1 MSLYPWVNK
10 NGEYPLGHP
19 EIISQPSHTDLFR
32 YFSLAKCMVLPPH
45 SLFHPMLPYHH
56 AGKVTFSPCAS
67 CVTEEM
73 SKPFLEHTPVCT
85 YTDLE
90 RQLVGTWCTP
100 ELLKGIEKIEK
111 NPGLRTLAKMMLNSI
126 WGKFG
131 QRTNKTQVWEFDDPQ
146 KFSTFCNSD
155 TLQIKYVGVQS
166 HDRVE
171 VQYTLQEEDESI
183 SPNLNIFVVCFTTC
197 WARLKLY
204 DALDILQ
211 ERVLYKDT
219 DSVVFLSA
227 QGMPEPPLGGYLGDF
242 KDKLPPDDYIVEFA
256 SGGPKKLWVQDPQR

>member
-67 CVTEEM
+67 CMTKEM

-90 RQLVGTWCTP
+90 RQLVETWCTP

-111 NPGLRTLAKMMLNSI
+111 NPGLRTLA
-126 WGKFG
+126 
-131 QRTNKTQVWEFDDPQ
+131 
-146 KFSTFCNSD
+146 
-155 TLQIKYVGVQS
+155 
-166 HDRVE
+166 
-171 VQYTLQEEDESI
+171 
-183 SPNLNIFVVCFTTC
+183 
-197 WARLKLY
+197 
-204 DALDILQ
+204 
-211 ERVLYKDT
+211 
-219 DSVVFLSA
+219 
-227 QGMPEPPLGGYLGDF
+227 
-242 KDKLPPDDYIVEFA
+242 
-256 SGGPKKLWVQDPQR
+256 